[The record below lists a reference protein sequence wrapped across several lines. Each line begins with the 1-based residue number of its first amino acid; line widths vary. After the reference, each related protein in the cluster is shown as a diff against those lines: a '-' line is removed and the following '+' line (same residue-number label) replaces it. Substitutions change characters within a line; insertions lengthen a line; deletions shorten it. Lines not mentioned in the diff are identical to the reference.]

1 MCAHT
6 LKIDLYQ
13 IVNDFVKKDIFN
25 SLKWKINKYIL
36 NEDSAV
42 WLKKNY

>member
-13 IVNDFVKKDIFN
+13 IVNDFAKKGYFEI
-25 SLKWKINKYIL
+25 LYLTAWVIYI
-36 NEDSAV
+36 
-42 WLKKNY
+42 K